1 MTLIQ
6 AFEDIPLSNLHTIAL
21 KCHEGGWRG
30 VQMLCVNTDDGV
42 DLTYTFEKDGEYQN
56 LQVRGVKPTDKVTSL
71 QDLYLTLFP
80 FENEAHE
87 LFGVNIEGMVLDF
100 KGSFYDLAHPEP
112 MTIVSPE
119 MKAAKEKAAKA
130 AAAKAAKAAKDA
142 AAEQPA
148 PTNSDILTDKQIGE
162 RMKRDDAL
170 AETASEG
177 GAQ

>member
-56 LQVRGVKPTDKVTSL
+56 LQVRGVKPTDKVASL